1 MYLAIIYILPKISK
15 EGDVYMKKRFLS
27 VVLAIAMVF
36 SCIPMSFAD
45 TTPNADTVKEFSQDG
60 LEGTIDMKA
69 GSLFKIEER
78 FGNYEV
84 HQLFENSKKDE
95 MSKESYNGWQLMK
108 IIINI
113 PKVSGLTVNEIIPL
127 EGQEA
132 QSISKELKEKHPE
145 YFTLQEDENNYSYRF
160 YFENNGVY
168 SFKIKYTLNDE
179 VKETIISYNVNGL
192 IHIKDIYMKAIFNA
206 EYFPLNGYRY
216 ENKYMTEEYIANFYC
231 NSNGEK
237 SKIQFGS
244 RGIVEPNEYI
254 IKKVT
259 SLDGIQYFK
268 DNIQEIQLSSDSP
281 GKSFE
286 SIESIA
292 PIAEAKYGSYDG
304 LERFEITV
312 PRDGKPRIP
321 ENSYSPELIRDCVSK
336 MPNLTSLYCT
346 GSGFKDFTVFRE
358 LEGNKL
364 DAIWSSNNGVTSIDG
379 IQNHKNLTN
388 LSINNN
394 PEIAPD
400 NNYEKNGVFD
410 LTPLKD
416 CKLGGGCEAQLQEIN
431 IKEEINAIKTG
442 DKIRIELPMPIDIDG
457 SLTEVEKFVPD
468 TNEKSEKDIVKA
480 IYGSEIK
487 TYTAFE
493 ENGKK
498 YIEIRKSD
506 FDNKA
511 EEILENIEFNFN
523 FHNCNGK
530 DNRTK
535 GKFNGTVTFKATL
548 KEPQPEEEYKVT
560 YSFVSGTKGEGLP
573 KEVTDIT
580 DKIIDGKSYNEG
592 ETVKAIYPSE
602 EDREV
607 KVENGVWR
615 FKGYF
620 EDGKEIIEKIA
631 KKENL
636 DKKGNIHFNGIWEF
650 TKNKEQA
657 TIQYEFV
664 NATSKDDDNPDINLY
679 ELELPKEIM
688 DKLPKDNST
697 YEEGGEGKVIQPEI
711 KEYTQRYKDEK
722 NDIDTDLYWQF
733 KGYYDEDGKELI
745 DEIKPLKVGENVI
758 CGKWECK
765 DVDKV
770 EYKFESD
777 NGEELPQEVLDELP
791 EALRDYFDGEEINPQ
806 DLENEKIEAEDGVWT
821 FKGWDKDKIEHIH
834 KDSVFVGTWHFTPNG
849 TGGGGTTPPDKPVIP
864 DKPVTPNKPT
874 DSDRVE
880 GDDRI
885 ETAIE
890 ASEILFP
897 NGTNTVVLSNC
908 ERFTD
913 VLTANPFAIQE
924 NASALLT
931 YKDKLPEKTLKEI
944 KRLGAKKIY
953 ISGGYNAVSKK
964 IVDELSA
971 KGYEIFRFDGVDR
984 YDTAR
989 KIAIK
994 IREKGNKEVI
1004 ELASGENFPDALAM
1018 TSMAVKDKAPIL
1030 LTKKDSIPKYTKQAL
1045 AEWDIENIKIAGLDE
1060 AISKEVEKQIDK
1072 GFSIDKNKKDDSNV
1086 YDGAKSINRFGGKDR
1101 YETST
1106 IIATNSCP
1114 MSRLGVYA
1122 TGENFPDALIAGN
1135 YAGRKNAPVLLVK
1148 RDTLPEVVRDY
1159 TAKSEI
1165 RKVTV
1170 IGGVNAV
1177 SDKVFDL
1184 IKAAINK

>member
-36 SCIPMSFAD
+36 SCIPMSFAETKNNFKSNLD
-45 TTPNADTVKEFSQDG
+45 TEQQFSKDG
-60 LEGTIDMKA
+60 LDGIIDMRAATK
-69 GSLFKIEER
+69 FKYIEGEPN
-78 FGNYEV
+78 GDWNQY
-84 HQLFENSKKDE
+84 FECLWKDKNSIMDE
-95 MSKESYNGWQLMK
+95 NDYNGWQLMK
-108 IIINI
+108 IIIDI
-113 PKVSGLTVNEIIPL
+113 PKKDGLVINEIIPI
-127 EGQEA
+127 EGQEEEGVPER
-132 QSISKELKEKHPE
+132 IRTKYPE
-145 YFTLQEDENNYSYRF
+145 YFGLQEKENSYFYRF
-160 YFENNGVY
+160 YFEQNGEY
-168 SFKIKYTLNDE
+168 KFNIKYTLNGLQNTTQVSYKVEDL
-179 VKETIISYNVNGL
+179 VPMKCIYFRASIILADMGR
-192 IHIKDIYMKAIFNA
+192 
-206 EYFPLNGYRY
+206 LNYDY
-216 ENKYMTEEYIANFYC
+216 EREYITKELLKTL
-231 NSNGEK
+231 NSDLGIMIGADNHSK
-237 SKIQFGS
+237 SGMLK
-244 RGIVEPNEYI
+244 N
-254 IKKVT
+254 IK
-259 SLDGIQYFK
+259 SIDGIQYF
-268 DNIQEIQLSSDSP
+268 
-281 GKSFE
+281 GKNLE
-286 SIESIA
+286 SIKFA
-292 PIAEAKYGSYDG
+292 YKVDG
-304 LERFEITV
+304 EENKFENLETIEPLTLKEGDYEGMTWFEITKSNSI
-312 PRDGKPRIP
+312 KPSIP
-321 ENSYSPELIRDCVSK
+321 QNAYSPELIRDCVEK
-336 MPNLTSLYCT
+336 MPNLQELRCSGT
-346 GSGFKDFTVFRE
+346 GFKDMSVFKE
-358 LEGNKL
+358 LEGNDML
-364 DAIWSSNNGVTSIDG
+364 VLECN
-379 IQNHKNLTN
+379 
-388 LSINNN
+388 
-394 PEIAPD
+394 
-400 NNYEKNGVFD
+400 KNGIESLQGLESHSRLSSIYLQRNKIYD

-416 CKLGGGCEAQLQEIN
+416 CSSSNFVAWNQSVEKYKPVLATVN
-431 IKEEINAIKTG
+431 K

-468 TNEKSEKDIVKA
+468 TNEKSEKDIVKS

-548 KEPQPEEEYKVT
+548 KEPQTEEEYKVT

-620 EDGKEIIEKIA
+620 EDGKEITEKIA

-777 NGEELPQEVLDELP
+777 NGEELPQEVLDKLP

-806 DLENEKIEAEDGVWT
+806 DLENEKIEVEDGVWT

-874 DSDRVE
+874 DPDRVE

-1030 LTKKDSIPKYTKQAL
+1030 LTKKASIPKYTKQAL

-1072 GFSIDKNKKDDSNV
+1072 GFSIDKNKKDDSNI

-1106 IIATNSCP
+1106 IIAANSCP